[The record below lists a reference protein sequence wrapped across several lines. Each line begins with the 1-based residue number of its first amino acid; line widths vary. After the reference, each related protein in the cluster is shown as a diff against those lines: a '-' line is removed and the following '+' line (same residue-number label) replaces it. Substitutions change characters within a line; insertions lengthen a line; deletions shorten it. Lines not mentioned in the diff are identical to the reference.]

1 MLFKEVPHEFSNFI
15 QRFVEHEMAA
25 IQNMYFCFGQI
36 VLESCNF
43 GNIEHRIILSPDNQR
58 RGLAFA

>member
-1 MLFKEVPHEFSNFI
+1 MNLATSFRDS
-15 QRFVEHEMAA
+15 VEHEMAA